1 MSFRD
6 ATKPQDTGPD
16 GLKPGRGTRTLRA
29 SVEAKAP
36 ASDLCTPQAPPDAT
50 RERILVWLA
59 EGAREVN
66 WALCSLPREHWVTP
80 PSSRFGE
87 WPVLRH
93 ARHLALREKCLM
105 LPAVRQALEVRP
117 TTLSRFSAQVAVGLD
132 KASSDSLRPGPVS
145 RQRFSAEALSESA
158 GEPVSVAPI
167 LEFERADAAWD
178 PAAALESAET
188 IVRDLGETR
197 FELLQLLEAAPDEA
211 WTRSVSRA
219 VTPDTSDDRPPV
231 RLDWLLLHSRQ
242 HELEHLAA
250 IWRISLNWDR
260 VPRTPIPGVPLHPAD
275 RLEESH

>member
-36 ASDLCTPQAPPDAT
+36 ASDLCTPHPPPDAV

-66 WALCSLPREHWVTP
+66 WALCSLSREHWAMPP
-80 PSSRFGE
+80 PSRPGE

-93 ARHLALREKCLM
+93 ARHLALREKQLT
-105 LPAVRQALEVRP
+105 LPAVRQAL
-117 TTLSRFSAQVAVGLD
+117 G
-132 KASSDSLRPGPVS
+132 
-145 RQRFSAEALSESA
+145 EAA
-158 GEPVSVAPI
+158 ADASVAPT

-197 FELLQLLEAAPDEA
+197 FELLQLLEAAPGEA
-211 WTRSVSRA
+211 WARPISTLA
-219 VTPDTSDDRPPV
+219 TPDASVNQRPV
-231 RLDWLLLHSRQ
+231 QLDWLLLHSRQ

-250 IWRISLNWDR
+250 IWRISLHWDR